1 MPPQNDEE
9 ERAELEHAMEII
21 KESWYYGWAVTL
33 QRVWRAL
40 STQAAAEYLGISRP
54 TLIKILTRGDIPFR
68 WIGNAR
74 MVQMADLH
82 EYESQRGV
90 AAAASIRQGRS
101 PVERRLKMK
110 IELLAEMDA

>member
-1 MPPQNDEE
+1 MYFGPRVTLMPPQNDEE

-33 QRVWRAL
+33 QRVWRA
-40 STQAAAEYLGISRP
+40 I
-54 TLIKILTRGDIPFR
+54 IPFR